1 MLGRLFR
8 QFIAFAGVGVVASLA
23 HYAVLGVLVEA
34 AAMRASLAA
43 LIGFTVG
50 GVVSY
55 LLNRR
60 FTFDSARSHGAAVPR
75 FALVA
80 AVAFVL
86 TGLLMEAFT
95 ARLGL
100 HWLPAQVVTTL
111 IVLIWTFAGNRF
123 WTFRDAA

>member
-34 AAMRASLAA
+34 AGMRASLAA

-50 GVVSY
+50 GIVSY

-60 FTFDSARSHGAAVPR
+60 YTFDSARSHGAAVPR

-95 ARLGL
+95 THLGL
-100 HWLPAQVVTTL
+100 HWLVAQVVTTL

-123 WTFRDAA
+123 WTFRDAT